1 MQQLILCYYRL
12 FRSGFEIVQESED
25 SNKLSYAALLAVQ
38 IAFGTFPA
46 IGKIVLGVIP
56 SFALVG
62 IRIGIAALIF
72 YIFQRS
78 RGTMRLAE
86 KRDYFLMAGFGMLG
100 VALNQLLFVH
110 GLSLTKAINA
120 SLIAVTIPIFT
131 LIVGAIIGTEKLGLA
146 KIGGIALA
154 ALGVISLIDPRRASF
169 STDTTMGDILVVLN
183 SLSYGIYVATS
194 KNAVTRNGAM
204 RSITWIFIFA
214 SLFCVPLG
222 AYSLSSTDIP
232 AVDPT
237 IWLMA
242 LHIAVAS
249 TAVPYFLNA
258 WALAR
263 VDPSTV
269 AVFVY
274 LQPVI
279 GFLTAVVF
287 LGEHIG
293 VNFILAAALI
303 FAGVFLVTK
312 KRVSA

>member
-1 MQQLILCYYRL
+1 MAETLPA
-12 FRSGFEIVQESED
+12 SES
-25 SNKLSYAALLAVQ
+25 NAGSYAALLGVQ
-38 IAFGTFPA
+38 IAFGTFPVV
-46 IGKIVLGVIP
+46 GKLVLAVIP

-62 IRIGIAALIF
+62 IRIGIAALIL
-72 YIFQRS
+72 YVFQRS

-86 KRDYFLMAGFGMLG
+86 RRDYFLMAGFGLLG

-131 LIVGAIIGTEKLGLA
+131 ILVGAMIGTEKLGIYKA
-146 KIGGIALA
+146 IGIVLA
-154 ALGVISLIDPRRASF
+154 ALGVVLLIDPRKASF
-169 STDTTMGDILVVLN
+169 SADTTLGDLLVVLN

-194 KNAVTRNGAM
+194 KSAVTRNGAM

-222 AYSLSSTDIP
+222 AYSISSIDVSGVDI
-232 AVDPT
+232 A

-279 GFLTAVVF
+279 GFMTAVIF
-287 LGEHIG
+287 LGEHVG
-293 VNFILAAALI
+293 LNFIIAAAFI

-312 KRVSA
+312 KTVPA